1 MRRLVLIELKLG
13 EFKPEHKGQVEL
25 YLRWLNKNER
35 NQGEESPIGIILCA
49 EKAHETVELLE
60 LDKSGIHVAQYFT
73 QMPPKDIL
81 EEKLRK
87 AIERAKSR
95 LISN

>member
-1 MRRLVLIELKLG
+1 M
-13 EFKPEHKGQVEL
+13 
-25 YLRWLNKNER
+25 
-35 NQGEESPIGIILCA
+35 
-49 EKAHETVELLE
+49 ELLE
-60 LDKSGIHVAQYFT
+60 FDKSGIHVAQYFT